1 MSLIMRKPLSV
12 LNDPVSRRSREVAY
26 QMPVNCRWIWEGT
39 MQYTRCCVQS
49 EKFTKGSEISV
60 LKPTRKFG
68 KLASDLRKIE
78 ANKAFEWVK
87 FESNW
92 SSPAELHSMSCAKK
106 DWIKKASSQKTQN
119 SVSRGFATSRTKW
132 LPGIRQPPRWWLLC
146 VRAFDPTTQNGLEGL
161 AVLTT
166 IRWIYSWDLDW
177 FTKIHLN
184 V

>member
-1 MSLIMRKPLSV
+1 MRKPLSV

-68 KLASDLRKIE
+68 KLASALRKIE

-87 FESNW
+87 FESN
-92 SSPAELHSMSCAKK
+92 
-106 DWIKKASSQKTQN
+106 
-119 SVSRGFATSRTKW
+119 
-132 LPGIRQPPRWWLLC
+132 
-146 VRAFDPTTQNGLEGL
+146 
-161 AVLTT
+161 
-166 IRWIYSWDLDW
+166 
-177 FTKIHLN
+177 
-184 V
+184 